1 MPMIVKGI
9 PMNIKISFSLVLV
22 ISLTVAACGQ
32 EPVSEATSIPA
43 MSASPSVTETTVP
56 ATLLPTESVLPTV
69 TEAPAPAVHTP
80 DPEAVK
86 LVEEAFSFSR
96 QGEDEKAIETYTKA
110 IEVDSNY
117 GQPYFNRGSI
127 YADHRELEKAL
138 ADFSKGL
145 ELDPTNPLG
154 YSNRAQVYIELEK
167 PDEALKDIQSLLS
180 VTKDDEH
187 IITALTLGGHI
198 YDIQDK
204 PFLAL
209 AAYTAALERNEHFT
223 PALIS
228 RGQIYLHQEDRLRA
242 FKDLTLALN
251 ATQDD
256 AIRDAIVNIFMRVYP
271 DGTTLND
278 ATTAAKVHFDKGM
291 RLKQSGDYAGSTEA
305 LTKAIEIDPLNS
317 DYYFERS
324 LNLAS
329 DGEFEKAIADM
340 SYSIALLPSN
350 PRGYY
355 FRGLMEADFN
365 MVAEGI
371 ADLEKALEFDLS
383 ADAKATANRNLNELR
398 TQLESCQFTAFEAVN
413 DAKIPTF
420 RFTFQAPP
428 NTDFLGSAFN
438 SNAGAEDKGIVMMA
452 RTPEDGITPTGIEY
466 ELHEGETTPIELDIK
481 IRAGDCQLRKTAIWP
496 EINILAVLSG
506 ISP

>member
-1 MPMIVKGI
+1 
-9 PMNIKISFSLVLV
+9 MNIKISCILVLV

-32 EPVSEATSIPA
+32 AQLSESTSIPA
-43 MSASPSVTETTVP
+43 IGPSPSVTEVSVP
-56 ATLLPTESVLPTV
+56 ATLIPTVSVSPTV
-69 TEAPAPAVHTP
+69 TEAPVPAVHTP

-86 LVEEAFSFSR
+86 LVEEAFSFSK
-96 QGEDEKAIETYTKA
+96 QGEDEKAIEAYTKA
-110 IEVDSNY
+110 IEVDSLY
-117 GQPYFNRGSI
+117 GQPHFNRGSI
-127 YADHRELEKAL
+127 YADHRDLEKAL
-138 ADFSKGL
+138 ADFNKGL

-154 YSNRAQVYIELEK
+154 YSNRAQVYMELEK
-167 PDEALKDIQSLLS
+167 LDEALKDIKSLLS
-180 VTKDDEH
+180 VTKDDQY
-187 IITALTLGGHI
+187 IINALTIGGHI

-204 PFLAL
+204 PFLAI
-209 AAYTAALERNEHFT
+209 AAYNAALEMDEHFT

-228 RGQIYLHQEDRLRA
+228 RGQIYLRQEDRLRA
-242 FKDLTLALN
+242 FKDLTLALEI
-251 ATQDD
+251 TQDTG
-256 AIRDAIVNIFMRVYP
+256 IRDAIVDILMGVYP

-278 ATTAAKVHFDKGM
+278 ATTKAKVHFEEGM
-291 RLKQSGDYAGSTEA
+291 QFKQSGDYARSTES

-324 LNLAS
+324 LNLANG
-329 DGEFEKAIADM
+329 GEFEQAITDM

-355 FRGLMEADFN
+355 FRGLMETDYN

-383 ADAKATANRNLNELR
+383 ADAKATANRNLNVLR
-398 TQLESCQFTAFEAVN
+398 PHLESCQFTAFEAVN

-420 RFTFQAPP
+420 LFTFQATP
-428 NTDFLGSAFN
+428 NTDFLSSAFN
-438 SNAGAEDKGIVMMA
+438 INSGNEEKGIVMTA

-496 EINILAVLSG
+496 EIDILAVLSG
-506 ISP
+506 VNP

>member
-1 MPMIVKGI
+1 
-9 PMNIKISFSLVLV
+9 MNIKISIIVVLV

-32 EPVSEATSIPA
+32 VQVSEATSIPTI
-43 MSASPSVTETTVP
+43 SASPSVTEASVP
-56 ATLLPTESVLPTV
+56 ATVLPTESVLPTV
-69 TEAPAPAVHTP
+69 TEAPVPAVHTP

-86 LVEEAFSFSR
+86 LVEEAFSFSK

-110 IEVDSNY
+110 IEVDSLY

-127 YADHRELEKAL
+127 YADHRDLDKAL
-138 ADFSKGL
+138 ADFNKGL

-167 PDEALKDIQSLLS
+167 LDEASKDIKSLLNM
-180 VTKDDEH
+180 TKDDEY
-187 IITALTLGGHI
+187 IINALTIGGHI

-209 AAYTAALERNEHFT
+209 AAYSAALEMDESFT

-228 RGQIYLHQEDRLRA
+228 RGQIYLRQEDRLRA
-242 FKDLTLALN
+242 FKDLILALET
-251 ATQDD
+251 TQD
-256 AIRDAIVNIFMRVYP
+256 AGIRDAIIGILMGVYP
-271 DGTTLND
+271 EGTTLND

-291 RLKQSGDYAGSTEA
+291 QFKESGDYTSSSES
-305 LTKAIEIDPLNS
+305 LSKAIEIDPLNS

-324 LNLAS
+324 LNLANG
-329 DGEFEKAIADM
+329 GEFEKAITDM

-355 FRGLMEADFN
+355 FRGLMEADYN

-383 ADAKATANRNLNELR
+383 ADAKATANRNLNLLR
-398 TQLESCQFTAFEAVN
+398 PHLESCQFTAFETIN
-413 DAKIPTF
+413 DAKKPTF
-420 RFTFQAPP
+420 LFTFQGPP
-428 NTDFLGSAFN
+428 NTDFVGSAFN
-438 SNAGAEDKGIVMMA
+438 INSGDEGKGIVMIA
-452 RTPEDGITPTGIEY
+452 ITPEDGITPTGIEY

-481 IRAGDCQLRKTAIWP
+481 VRAGDCQLRKTAIWP
-496 EINILAVLSG
+496 EIDILAVLSG
-506 ISP
+506 VNP